1 MPFALKMQ
9 DCDESLMESLLK
21 WSRGSS
27 SLILPAGS
35 MEEVEVLP
43 LSTLGR
49 QGSPSMHP
57 KQYLLNVTCAGC
69 GIKLYQWAN
78 FPQSL
83 YAGTVLWGVCDLC
96 KIVEDFAS

>member
-1 MPFALKMQ
+1 
-9 DCDESLMESLLK
+9 
-21 WSRGSS
+21 
-27 SLILPAGS
+27 
-35 MEEVEVLP
+35 
-43 LSTLGR
+43 
-49 QGSPSMHP
+49 MHP

-96 KIVEDFAS
+96 KIIEDFAS